1 MWAGPQYKYI
11 SYYQQSYQ
19 YLHVYM
25 HGSMHHNP
33 LQIRIMISQLLLWP
47 IFICTQNTHTP
58 SSELLAA
65 VFTVGVS
72 LDIEQYVCTAGSY
85 PLGVCFSNC
94 TVVEVVPRF

>member
-1 MWAGPQYKYI
+1 MGLYASQPITDQNNDFTAAI
-11 SYYQQSYQ
+11 VAHFH
-19 YLHVYM
+19 LH
-25 HGSMHHNP
+25 
-33 LQIRIMISQLLLWP
+33 
-47 IFICTQNTHTP
+47 TNTHTP

>member
-19 YLHVYM
+19 NLHVYM

-47 IFICTQNTHTP
+47 ISICTQTHTP
-58 SSELLAA
+58 LHQNCLLLYLLL
-65 VFTVGVS
+65 VS
-72 LDIEQYVCTAGSY
+72 LWI
-85 PLGVCFSNC
+85 
-94 TVVEVVPRF
+94 